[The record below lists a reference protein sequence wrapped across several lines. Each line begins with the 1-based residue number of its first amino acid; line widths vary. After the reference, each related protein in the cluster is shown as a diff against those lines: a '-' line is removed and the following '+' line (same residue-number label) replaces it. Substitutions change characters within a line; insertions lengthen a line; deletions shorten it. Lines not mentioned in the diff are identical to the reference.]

1 VPRKKLIILSRRPEL
16 PSVVLLTEAAQRL
29 GVTPVVLSI
38 DEVIVERVAKD
49 VRSVVIRTQDGA
61 LLSPPALVLPRMGS
75 VSDEYSL
82 TVLRAFEAAGFA
94 EVNSAGALMHVRNKV
109 SALIELASSG
119 FPVLPF
125 ALLRTP
131 SDAGAAAKKLG
142 GFPLMVKFIRGAQ
155 GLGVMKAGD
164 AATAEA
170 IVGAFNALGF
180 DVYLERFCPPRK
192 SRDAR
197 VLVVRGKVL
206 AAMERVRGH
215 YDYRANVHK
224 GARPKG
230 YEPTEDECGLAT
242 RIARKFRLGL
252 CAVDFLRTPDG
263 DFILEVNASPGFT
276 GISEATGRDVAEEV
290 LRKLLGLRV
299 KPKRS

>member
-1 VPRKKLIILSRRPEL
+1 M
-16 PSVVLLTEAAQRL
+16 LLVEAAQRL

-38 DEVIVERVAKD
+38 DEVIVERAAKD
-49 VRSVVIRTQDGA
+49 VQSVVMRTQNGV
-61 LLSPPALVLPRMGS
+61 LIRPPALVLPRMGS
-75 VSDEYSL
+75 ISDEYSL

-109 SALIELASSG
+109 SALIELASAG

-125 ALLRTP
+125 VLLRTP
-131 SDAGAAAKKLG
+131 NDIGAAADKLG

-180 DVYLERFCPPRK
+180 DVYLERFCPPRR

-206 AAMERVRGH
+206 AAMERVRGRN
-215 YDYRANVHK
+215 DYRSNVHK
-224 GARPKG
+224 GARPKS
-230 YEPTEDECGLAT
+230 YEPTEDERALAV
-242 RIARKFRLGL
+242 RIARKFKLGL
-252 CAVDFLRTPDG
+252 CAVDFLRTPDR

-276 GISEATGRDVAEEV
+276 GISEATGRDIAEET
-290 LRKLLGLRV
+290 LRRLLGLR
-299 KPKRS
+299 KK

>member
-1 VPRKKLIILSRRPEL
+1 MAKKKLIILSRRPEL
-16 PSVVLLTEAAQRL
+16 PSVVLLVEAAQRL
-29 GVTPVVLSI
+29 NVTPVILSI

-61 LLSPPALVLPRMGS
+61 LLSPPALVLPRIGS
-75 VSDEYSL
+75 ISDEYSL

-109 SALIELASSG
+109 TALIELASAG

-131 SDAGAAAKKLG
+131 SDVSAAAKKLG
-142 GFPLMVKFIRGAQ
+142 GFPVMVKFIRGAQ
-155 GLGVMKAGD
+155 GLGVMKASD

-180 DVYLERFCPPRK
+180 DVYLEHFCPPRR

-206 AAMERVRGH
+206 AAMERVRGRN
-215 YDYRANVHK
+215 DYRANVHK
-224 GARPKG
+224 GARPKS
-230 YEPTEDECGLAT
+230 YEPTEGECALAV
-242 RIARKFRLGL
+242 RAARHFKLGL

-276 GISEATGRDVAEEV
+276 GISKATGRDVAEAV
-290 LRKLLGLRV
+290 LRKLLGLR
-299 KPKRS
+299 KKAARS

>member
-1 VPRKKLIILSRRPEL
+1 VAHKKLIILSRRPEL
-16 PSVVLLTEAAQRL
+16 PSVVLLVEAAQRL
-29 GVTPVVLSI
+29 GVTPVMLSI
-38 DEVIVERVAKD
+38 DEVIVERAAKD
-49 VRSVVIRTQDGA
+49 VASVVIRTQDGA
-61 LLSPPALVLPRMGS
+61 SLSPPALVLPRMGS
-75 VSDEYSL
+75 TSDEYSL

-109 SALIELASSG
+109 TALIELASAG

-125 ALLRTP
+125 VLLRTP
-131 SDAGAAAKKLG
+131 SDVSAAAKKLG

-180 DVYLERFCPPRK
+180 DVYLERFCPPRR

-215 YDYRANVHK
+215 NDYRANVHK
-224 GARPKG
+224 GARPKS
-230 YEPTEDECGLAT
+230 YEPTEDECALAV
-242 RIARKFRLGL
+242 RIARKFKLGL
-252 CAVDFLRTPDG
+252 CAVDYLRTPDG
-263 DFILEVNASPGFT
+263 DFVLEVNASPGFT
-276 GISEATGRDVAEEV
+276 GISEATGRDIAEEV
-290 LRKLLGLRV
+290 LRKLLGVRG
-299 KPKRS
+299 KAKRS

>member
-1 VPRKKLIILSRRPEL
+1 MARKKLIILSRRPEL
-16 PSVVLLTEAAQRL
+16 PSVVLLVEAAQRL
-29 GVTPVVLSI
+29 DVTPVVLSI

-49 VRSVVIRTQDGA
+49 VRSVAVRTQNGV

-75 VSDEYSL
+75 ISDEYSL
-82 TVLRAFEAAGFA
+82 TVLRAFEAAGFT

-131 SDAGAAAKKLG
+131 SDVSAAAKKLG

-164 AATAEA
+164 APTAEA

-180 DVYLERFCPPRK
+180 DVYLERFCPPRR

-206 AAMERVRGH
+206 AAMERVRDRN
-215 YDYRANVHK
+215 DYRANVHK
-224 GARPKG
+224 GARPTS
-230 YEPTEDECGLAT
+230 YEPTEDECALAV
-242 RIARKFRLGL
+242 RIARKFKLGL

-290 LRKLLGLRV
+290 LRKLLGLRR
-299 KPKRS
+299 KAKRS